1 MKQNIIEESFS
12 VLTALLPHPPAC
24 SQVDVSGAYESLPQ
38 SKLMEVVSEALSPF
52 MDEPCTIRR
61 YGRIWA
67 DGHEGLKRAF
77 ARQVRYQADGMYM
90 RLPRYTR
97 HLTWSACPQADFLDG
112 DMGSSNMKG
121 FVMLLQKKGMVH
133 HSILVEQ
140 VRGMRSEGEI

>member
-1 MKQNIIEESFS
+1 MF
-12 VLTALLPHPPAC
+12 LLAHSPAC
-24 SQVDVSGAYESLPQ
+24 SQVDVSGAYESLPH

-67 DGHEGLKRAF
+67 DSHEGLKRAF
-77 ARQVRYQADGMYM
+77 VRQVQYGAVGMCMCLPHYAL
-90 RLPRYTR
+90 RLTSPPC
-97 HLTWSACPQADFLDG
+97 LQADFLDG

-121 FVMLLQKKGMVH
+121 FVMALQKKGMVH

-140 VRGMRSEGEI
+140 VRGMHLEREN